1 MNPNPQQLLQ
11 LRDIHLPG
19 PPAFWPP
26 APGWWLVAAV
36 LIALLAWVTTVA
48 LRRYRIRRQRRRV
61 LAALASLE
69 HKLANERTPDALA
82 QLSALL
88 RRLALMRFPRRHVAA
103 LTGKAWLRFLDESGG
118 NGRFAEGPGRVLA
131 TGPYQRSLPPDLD
144 AARLVALLR
153 EWVARNTGA

>member
-1 MNPNPQQLLQ
+1 MNPNPQQLLR
-11 LRDIHLPG
+11 LRDIHLPA

-26 APGWWLVAAV
+26 APGWWLLAAL
-36 LIALLAWVTTVA
+36 LIALLAWATVVA

-61 LAALASLE
+61 LSALARLE
-69 HKLANERTPDALA
+69 HKLVSESTPDALA

-88 RRLALMRFPRRHVAA
+88 RRLALMRFPRRDVAA
-103 LTGKAWLRFLDESGG
+103 LTGKAWLHFLDESGG
-118 NGRFAEGPGRVLA
+118 NGRFAEGPGQVLA
-131 TGPYQRSLPPDLD
+131 DGPYRRSLPPEFD

>member
-26 APGWWLVAAV
+26 APGWWALAA
-36 LIALLAWVTTVA
+36 LLLALLAWLTVIA
-48 LRRYRIRRQRRRV
+48 WRRYRIRRQRRRV
-61 LAALASLE
+61 LSALARLE
-69 HKLANERTPDALA
+69 HDLASEPTPDALA
-82 QLSALL
+82 QLSMLL
-88 RRLALMRFPRRHVAA
+88 RRLALTRFPRRHVAA
-103 LTGKAWLRFLDESGG
+103 LTGMAWLHFLDESGG
-118 NGRFAEGPGRVLA
+118 DGRFAAGPGQVLA
-131 TGPYQRSLPPDLD
+131 TGPYQRSLPPDFD